1 MANYGALI
9 DVPGLLA
16 GADLSAYQY
25 RPVKLASTAGE
36 VVAATAVTD
45 VVVGILQNDP
55 TDGQAAHIAG
65 VGSVTL
71 AKAGTS
77 VLAKGA
83 YLTCN
88 STGLAPTTADNT
100 AVCGRAI
107 EAASASGDLIMI
119 TVLAGRY

>member
-65 VGSVTL
+65 VGSLTL

-100 AVCGRAI
+100 AVCGRAV
-107 EAASASGDLIMI
+107 EAASAAGDLIMI